1 MAKKSKIKIITLD
14 EAKKRLKNIHNS
26 LLKNGR
32 TMGLRRIEEYKRKM
46 KDTIELVLNPEDFA
60 ESCIRIWRQP
70 GPSRVSR
77 SLRLQKR
84 NLMYLF
90 LIPLFTKCLINL

>member
-1 MAKKSKIKIITLD
+1 MAKKSKIKIVTLD

-46 KDTIELVLNPEDFA
+46 KDTIELALNPEDFA
-60 ESCIRIWRQP
+60 EIKEYFSSVEQLLDEVEYNR
-70 GPSRVSR
+70 
-77 SLRLQKR
+77 RLKEIT
-84 NLMYLF
+84 LS
-90 LIPLFTKCLINL
+90 

>member
-46 KDTIELVLNPEDFA
+46 KDTIELALNPEDFT
-60 ESCIRIWRQP
+60 EIKEYF
-70 GPSRVSR
+70 R
-77 SLRLQKR
+77 SVEQLLDEVEYNRRLKEII
-84 NLMYLF
+84 LS
-90 LIPLFTKCLINL
+90 

>member
-32 TMGLRRIEEYKRKM
+32 TMGLRRIEEYKRKI
-46 KDTIELVLNPEDFA
+46 KDTIELALNPEDFA
-60 ESCIRIWRQP
+60 EIKEYFSSVEQLLDEVEYNR
-70 GPSRVSR
+70 
-77 SLRLQKR
+77 RLKEIT
-84 NLMYLF
+84 LS
-90 LIPLFTKCLINL
+90 

>member
-46 KDTIELVLNPEDFA
+46 KDTIELVLNPEDFV
-60 ESCIRIWRQP
+60 EIKEYFSSVEQLLDEVEYNR
-70 GPSRVSR
+70 
-77 SLRLQKR
+77 RLKEIT
-84 NLMYLF
+84 LS
-90 LIPLFTKCLINL
+90 

>member
-46 KDTIELVLNPEDFA
+46 KDTIELALNPEDFV
-60 ESCIRIWRQP
+60 EIKEYFSSVEQLLDEVEYNR
-70 GPSRVSR
+70 
-77 SLRLQKR
+77 RLKEIT
-84 NLMYLF
+84 LS
-90 LIPLFTKCLINL
+90 

>member
-46 KDTIELVLNPEDFA
+46 KDTIELALNPEDFS
-60 ESCIRIWRQP
+60 EIKEYFSSVEQLLDEVEYNR
-70 GPSRVSR
+70 
-77 SLRLQKR
+77 RLKEIT
-84 NLMYLF
+84 LS
-90 LIPLFTKCLINL
+90 

>member
-1 MAKKSKIKIITLD
+1 MSKKSKIKIVTLD

-46 KDTIELVLNPEDFA
+46 KEKQAAAGGAPKDASDRKEE
-60 ESCIRIWRQP
+60 ER
-70 GPSRVSR
+70 
-77 SLRLQKR
+77 
-84 NLMYLF
+84 
-90 LIPLFTKCLINL
+90 

>member
-1 MAKKSKIKIITLD
+1 MAKKSKNKIITLD

-46 KDTIELVLNPEDFA
+46 KDTIELALNPEDFA
-60 ESCIRIWRQP
+60 EIKDYFSSVEQLLDEVEYNR
-70 GPSRVSR
+70 
-77 SLRLQKR
+77 RLKEIT
-84 NLMYLF
+84 LS
-90 LIPLFTKCLINL
+90 